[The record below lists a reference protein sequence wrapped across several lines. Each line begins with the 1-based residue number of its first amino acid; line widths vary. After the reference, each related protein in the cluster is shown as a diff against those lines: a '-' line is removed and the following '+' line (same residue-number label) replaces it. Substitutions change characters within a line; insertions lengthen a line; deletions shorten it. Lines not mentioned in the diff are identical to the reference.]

1 MGIRLVI
8 LIGLLCFGNN
18 PAGAGCSGLAD
29 EYHANFRNCRDL
41 SGLTFGVD
49 FGFFQKSS

>member
-1 MGIRLVI
+1 VVI
-8 LIGLLCFGNN
+8 LMGLLCFGNSHT
-18 PAGAGCSGLAD
+18 GAGCGDPVD